1 MTQGTFQS
9 FTDPNSSSYKS
20 PEERKQ
26 YTDVLTKINGVWKHG
41 SLNIGLSDDQAI
53 VWLKEN
59 ADKIRISKLEAQ
71 VNEILA
77 KLPK

>member
-9 FTDPNSSSYKS
+9 YMDTKS

-26 YTDVLTKINGVWKHG
+26 YVDKQIALGNPKYKDRNT
-41 SLNIGLSDDQAI
+41 
-53 VWLKEN
+53 WLKEN

>member
-9 FTDPNSSSYKS
+9 FTDPNSSNYKS

-26 YTDVLTKINGVWKHG
+26 YIDEQVALGNPKYTERNT
-41 SLNIGLSDDQAI
+41 
-53 VWLKEN
+53 WLKEN

>member
-1 MTQGTFQS
+1 MTVLEQQS
-9 FTDPNSSSYKS
+9 FIPYTESKS
-20 PEERKQ
+20 PEERRQYIEKQ
-26 YTDVLTKINGVWKHG
+26 RALGNPKIVPR
-41 SLNIGLSDDQAI
+41 DT
-53 VWLKEN
+53 WLKEN

>member
-1 MTQGTFQS
+1 MTQETFK
-9 FTDPNSSSYKS
+9 SYRDTKG
-20 PEERKQ
+20 PEETNKWVEEQRA
-26 YTDVLTKINGVWKHG
+26 LGNPKIVPR
-41 SLNIGLSDDQAI
+41 DT
-53 VWLKEN
+53 WLKEN

>member
-9 FTDPNSSSYKS
+9 FTDPNSSNYKS

-26 YTDVLTKINGVWKHG
+26 YIDEQVAQGNPKYTERNT
-41 SLNIGLSDDQAI
+41 
-53 VWLKEN
+53 WLKEN

>member
-1 MTQGTFQS
+1 MTQETFK
-9 FTDPNSSSYKS
+9 SYRETKG
-20 PEERKQ
+20 PEETNKWVEEQRA
-26 YTDVLTKINGVWKHG
+26 LGNPKIVPR
-41 SLNIGLSDDQAI
+41 DT
-53 VWLKEN
+53 WLKEN

>member
-1 MTQGTFQS
+1 MDT
-9 FTDPNSSSYKS
+9 KS

-26 YTDVLTKINGVWKHG
+26 YVDEQIALGNPKYKDRNT
-41 SLNIGLSDDQAI
+41 
-53 VWLKEN
+53 WLKEN

>member
-1 MTQGTFQS
+1 MTVLEQQS
-9 FTDPNSSSYKS
+9 FISYTESKS
-20 PEERKQ
+20 PEERRQ
-26 YTDVLTKINGVWKHG
+26 YIEEQIALGNPKYKDRNT
-41 SLNIGLSDDQAI
+41 
-53 VWLKEN
+53 WLKEN

>member
-9 FTDPNSSSYKS
+9 FTNPNSSSYKS

-26 YTDVLTKINGVWKHG
+26 YIDEQVALGNPKYTER
-41 SLNIGLSDDQAI
+41 NI
-53 VWLKEN
+53 WLKEN

>member
-9 FTDPNSSSYKS
+9 FTDPNSSNYKS

-26 YTDVLTKINGVWKHG
+26 YIDEQIAQGNPKYTERNT
-41 SLNIGLSDDQAI
+41 
-53 VWLKEN
+53 WLKEN

>member
-1 MTQGTFQS
+1 MTVLEQQS
-9 FTDPNSSSYKS
+9 FIPYTESKS
-20 PEERKQ
+20 PEERRQ
-26 YTDVLTKINGVWKHG
+26 YIEEQRALGNPKIVPR
-41 SLNIGLSDDQAI
+41 DT
-53 VWLKEN
+53 WLKEN

>member
-1 MTQGTFQS
+1 MTQETFQS
-9 FTDPNSSSYKS
+9 YMDTKS

-26 YTDVLTKINGVWKHG
+26 YIDKQVAQGNPKYTERNT
-41 SLNIGLSDDQAI
+41 
-53 VWLKEN
+53 WLKEN

>member
-9 FTDPNSSSYKS
+9 FTDPNSSNYKS

-26 YTDVLTKINGVWKHG
+26 YIDEQVAKGNPKYTDRNT
-41 SLNIGLSDDQAI
+41 
-53 VWLKEN
+53 WLIEN
-59 ADKIRISKLEAQ
+59 ADKIRISKLKAQ

>member
-1 MTQGTFQS
+1 MTVLEQKS
-9 FTDPNSSSYKS
+9 FISYTESKS
-20 PEERKQ
+20 PEERRQ
-26 YTDVLTKINGVWKHG
+26 YIEEQVALGNPKYKDRNT
-41 SLNIGLSDDQAI
+41 
-53 VWLKEN
+53 WLKEN

>member
-9 FTDPNSSSYKS
+9 FTDPNSPNYKS

-26 YTDVLTKINGVWKHG
+26 YIDEQVAQGNPKYTERNT
-41 SLNIGLSDDQAI
+41 
-53 VWLKEN
+53 WLKEN

>member
-1 MTQGTFQS
+1 MTVLEQQS
-9 FTDPNSSSYKS
+9 FIPYTESKS
-20 PEERKQ
+20 PEERRQ
-26 YTDVLTKINGVWKHG
+26 YIEEQRALGNPKIVPRNT
-41 SLNIGLSDDQAI
+41 
-53 VWLKEN
+53 WLKEN

>member
-1 MTQGTFQS
+1 MTQGTFE
-9 FTDPNSSSYKS
+9 SYMDTKS

-26 YTDVLTKINGVWKHG
+26 YIDEQVALGNPKYTERNT
-41 SLNIGLSDDQAI
+41 
-53 VWLKEN
+53 WLKEN

>member
-9 FTDPNSSSYKS
+9 FTDPNSSNYKS
-20 PEERKQ
+20 PEKRKQ
-26 YTDVLTKINGVWKHG
+26 YIDEQIAQGNPKYTERNT
-41 SLNIGLSDDQAI
+41 
-53 VWLKEN
+53 WLKEN

>member
-1 MTQGTFQS
+1 MTQETFQS
-9 FTDPNSSSYKS
+9 YMETKS

-26 YTDVLTKINGVWKHG
+26 YIDEQVAQGNPKYTERNT
-41 SLNIGLSDDQAI
+41 
-53 VWLKEN
+53 WLKEN